1 MKLTIRLLPHRL
13 SICRLA
19 ADAAIPSTLLQAH
32 AGFLSITRTADE
44 LSIVCPEA
52 LVPKDAKAEHGW
64 RAFQVQGPLDF
75 SLTGIIAALT
85 APLSEAKISVFT
97 VATFDTDYLLVRE
110 KDLEG
115 AISALEKISRV
126 QR

>member
-1 MKLTIRLLPHRL
+1 MLTLKLLVGRYTVCKLEP
-13 SICRLA
+13 
-19 ADAAIPSTLLQAH
+19 DAAVPSTLTLGAQE
-32 AGFLSITRTADE
+32 FLSITRTADE
-44 LSIVCPEA
+44 LSVVCPEA

-64 RAFQVQGPLDF
+64 RAFKVQGPLDF

-85 APLSEAKISVFT
+85 APLAEAKISVFT

-126 QR
+126 QC

>member
-1 MKLTIRLLPHRL
+1 MLTLKL
-13 SICRLA
+13 LA
-19 ADAAIPSTLLQAH
+19 GRYAVCKLEPDAAVPSTLTLGAQA
-32 AGFLSITRTADE
+32 FLSITRTADE

-52 LVPKDAKAEHGW
+52 LAPMDAEVNDGW
-64 RAFQVQGPLDF
+64 CAFKVQGPLDF

-85 APLSEAKISVFT
+85 GPLAEAKISVFT

-115 AISALEKISRV
+115 AISALERISRV